1 MRRQIQS
8 VNRRWAIQH
17 SRRQRK
23 LKIFLIVFFV
33 LVFFSFSFWL
43 LFFSPVFS
51 ISQIKITG
59 EESDKLLPLEQSV
72 NQFLKERSL
81 SFFPLWLR
89 LYLLKEPALNQKLN
103 IKNLVFFSRPRLT
116 NFLLTLY
123 PDLSEVKS
131 SINWQRNAGW
141 QLNINLSKRQPAALW
156 CQLKACYL
164 LDKEGIIYQ
173 PFNNGDES
181 LLIFNDLSNQSLVLK
196 QKVMSASVLA
206 QILEMAS
213 FLKEKGIGVKEIVI
227 KNPASQSLYF
237 LTAPGWQLILDK
249 NFQAPAMAK
258 IITELINQKKI
269 PDFKSLKYID
279 LRYPGR
285 VIYQ

>member
-1 MRRQIQS
+1 MRRQIQP

-156 CQLKACYL
+156 CQLKTCYL